1 MNHQSY
7 IQIKKYFMN
16 STVSSKTFNEPRR
29 SEPDTL
35 CFNGYSS
42 VVLQGFKPIF
52 RPPIQRPLIAT
63 LPPLYCPSGED
74 LGEESGETFVCAHF
88 QLHFHWPRSKTGTVR
103 TEEHTSELQS

>member
-7 IQIKKYFMN
+7 IQIKKSFMN

-42 VVLQGFKPIF
+42 LVLQAFKPIF
-52 RPPIQRPLIAT
+52 RPPIQRPLIAP
-63 LPPLYCPSGED
+63 LPPLYCSPGIT
-74 LGEESGETFVCAHF
+74 LGEESGETLFPFELAVF
-88 QLHFHWPRSKTGTVR
+88 QLVR
-103 TEEHTSELQS
+103 AEKRLKVSIDIII